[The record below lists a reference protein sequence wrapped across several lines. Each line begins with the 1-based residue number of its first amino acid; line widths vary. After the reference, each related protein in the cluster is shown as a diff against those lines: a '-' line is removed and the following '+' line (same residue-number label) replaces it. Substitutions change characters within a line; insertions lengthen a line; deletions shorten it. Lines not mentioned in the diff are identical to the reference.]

1 MDSIAEMGI
10 EYNPETMLAKA
21 GMRVA
26 EKEAKKQIKQVL
38 KEVKKELNKSLTY
51 FGFASLD
58 DVMEKVTEIKDEA
71 MDTVQQASEYGITS
85 VINRPL
91 QIIKSIKDLSKSIL
105 HPTGDSKSAKIID
118 KLQEAGVQSVSV
130 VMPQGA
136 FENKPIAPVAPAAP
150 GAAAAVN
157 PLAMAKNVMA
167 NPMAQHLISR
177 NPYAQKMMMNPYA
190 QRMMMM
196 RGGKRE
202 KEPAE
207 EIEETL
213 NMLIN
218 HRLWVLNEAKKK
230 GNKSKAKSKKHTIKK
245 KKMIKNPNKKGTKR
259 RKWSKRR

>member
-10 EYNPETMLAKA
+10 EYNPETILAKA

-58 DVMEKVTEIKDEA
+58 DLMEKVTEIKDEV
-71 MDTVQQASEYGITS
+71 MDTVQEVSEYGITS
-85 VINRPL
+85 VLNRPL
-91 QIIKSIKDLSKSIL
+91 QIIKSIKDLNKSIL
-105 HPTGDSKSAKIID
+105 HPTGDSKLAKFFNN
-118 KLQEAGVQSVSV
+118 LQEAGVQSVSV

-136 FENKPIAPVAPAAP
+136 FDDKPPAPVAPP
-150 GAAAAVN
+150 AVN

-167 NPMAQHLISR
+167 NPMAQHLIST
-177 NPYAQKMMMNPYA
+177 NPYAQKMMMA
-190 QRMMMM
+190 QRMVG
-196 RGGKRE
+196 GGKRE

-245 KKMIKNPNKKGTKR
+245 KKMIKNPKKKGTKR
-259 RKWSKRR
+259 RKGSKRR

>member
-1 MDSIAEMGI
+1 MDSIAEMGV

-21 GMRVA
+21 GMKVA

-51 FGFASLD
+51 FGFASFD
-58 DVMEKVTEIKDEA
+58 DLMEKVTEIKDEA
-71 MDTVQQASEYGITS
+71 MDTVQEASEYGITS

-136 FENKPIAPVAPAAP
+136 FENKPAAAP
-150 GAAAAVN
+150 PAVN

-167 NPMAQHLISR
+167 NPMAQHLIST
-177 NPYAQKMMMNPYA
+177 NPYARKMMMNPYA
-190 QRMMMM
+190 QKMM

-218 HRLWVLNEAKKK
+218 HRLWVLNEAKNK
-230 GNKSKAKSKKHTIKK
+230 GNKSKAKSKKRTIKK
-245 KKMIKNPNKKGTKR
+245 KNMIKNPKKKETKR
-259 RKWSKRR
+259 RKGSKRR

>member
-1 MDSIAEMGI
+1 MDSITEMGM

-26 EKEAKKQIKQVL
+26 EKEAKKQIKHFL
-38 KEVKKELNKSLTY
+38 KDIKKELNKSLTY
-51 FGFASLD
+51 FGFGSFD
-58 DVMEKVTEIKDEA
+58 DVMGKVTEIKDEA
-71 MDTVQQASEYGITS
+71 MDTVQQASEYGIGS

-91 QIIKSIKDLSKSIL
+91 KIIKKLKDLSNNIF
-105 HPTGDSKSAKIID
+105 HPTGDSSSAKMISKIKETGLPVSIIMS
-118 KLQEAGVQSVSV
+118 E
-130 VMPQGA
+130 GA
-136 FENKPIAPVAPAAP
+136 FENKPPVAPP
-150 GAAAAVN
+150 TVN

-167 NPMAQHLISR
+167 H
-177 NPYAQKMMMNPYA
+177 PYAQKMMANPYA
-190 QRMMMM
+190 QRMMANPYAQRLM

-245 KKMIKNPNKKGTKR
+245 KKMIKNPKKRGTKR
-259 RKWSKRR
+259 RKGSKRR